1 MSLVHV
7 WPSVLYCGLLEILNV
22 QYCNTER
29 QIFLWPHIKLSLYV
43 TRLQFDY
50 AELHVTAFWRIN
62 GADCSWSYYNIINIH
77 STSDRQCT
85 TFATY
90 VQNTAKQL
98 LTAEHTVID
107 MDFTFTH
114 TEKLFS
120 ISCKV
125 VTTLP
130 THKVRWANTGT
141 QKRMTKLG
149 SYSTQI
155 TTNNYIITQ
164 KTTNNTV
171 YKLHVHIRCYVE
183 EFFHKSVTRQDD
195 GKQTL
200 TFKWAE

>member
-29 QIFLWPHIKLSLYV
+29 PIFLWPHIKLSVYV

-50 AELHVTAFWRIN
+50 AEHHVTAFWRIN
-62 GADCSWSYYNIINIH
+62 GADCSWSYDNIINIH
-77 STSDRQCT
+77 STSDRQRT

-98 LTAEHTVID
+98 LTDEHTVTD

-125 VTTLP
+125 VTTLL
-130 THKVRWANTGT
+130 T
-141 QKRMTKLG
+141 QSAMSKYRYTEKNDKAWIVQ
-149 SYSTQI
+149 Y
-155 TTNNYIITQ
+155 TNNHIITQ

-171 YKLHVHIRCYVE
+171 YTLHVHIRCYAE

-200 TFKWAE
+200 TLTWAE